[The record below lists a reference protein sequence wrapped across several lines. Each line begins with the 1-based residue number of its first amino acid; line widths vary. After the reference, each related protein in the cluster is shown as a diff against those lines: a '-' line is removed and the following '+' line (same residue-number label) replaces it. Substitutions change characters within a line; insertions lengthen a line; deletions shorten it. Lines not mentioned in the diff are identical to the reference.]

1 MEYDPYYDD
10 ELVDEIRAV
19 EEGKIEYHYY
29 QDTDFT
35 LRFRRKNTR
44 KGAYVDGQKIDA
56 EMPRLNPKIVED
68 IIKWQSDKK
77 GSELEF
83 TVE

>member
-44 KGAYVDGQKIDA
+44 KGAYVDGQEIGA
-56 EMPRLNPKIVED
+56 GMPRLNPKIVED